1 MAAEITASSMGESI
15 GLGYRTKDIGP
26 QLMQFQASVLARR
39 SAEKSAA
46 KKEKKAEYDK
56 IMDKF
61 FTIGTG
67 KTHTSIQ
74 KEFNTANDQTKKEVE
89 TALMND
95 DRDTAMQLIYE
106 AAKRSNDYA
115 DRTKN
120 YDGIEE
126 AYRSGSKIV
135 PEDVV
140 NSIKGDKFTKV
151 DGNQTTFL
159 NALGYQFD
167 DKTQQYIAQGFDK
180 KNTLEELRSVPK
192 PTKEMFDQ
200 YQVTPNFSE
209 EKALTGYYKK
219 GTMVYVPTDKMF
231 LDVVGQKVQDPS
243 FVANEVNRIAQNNSK
258 TYVQLATATQADMA
272 EKNRLA
278 GIDKPITA
286 EEVNRQMVIND
297 LTLNHKDQWIKEHT
311 IGEDRNP
318 IPVGGGSKA
327 GGKEGWKPNPTSV
340 SGTEHLSLAFGKAV
354 RGIAEFKDYTDKQI
368 IEITKKDPALLSP
381 GEKAIK
387 VKLDAFNKGRK
398 EVIHTRYPSVQLA
411 QTTDFLTLPGRKSV
425 VTQKIDEIYYDKDN
439 KKFFARLSTTGSQSG
454 ASAQVMDQQ
463 IPLSVEDL
471 KHIRSAAV
479 KDATVRTAI
488 AELDGNAK
496 AGKYETIDDY
506 INRAS
511 GKITAKKKITKAQF
525 DAAFAEERKKKP
537 NVKAA
542 DYKKFLLDTGEYTFA
557 F

>member
-1 MAAEITASSMGESI
+1 MGQAI

-26 QLMQFQASVLARR
+26 QLMQFQAGELARR

-46 KKEKKAEYDK
+46 RKEKKAEYDK
-56 IMDKF
+56 IMDKM

-74 KEFNTANDQTKKEVE
+74 KEFNAANDQTKKEVE

-106 AAKRSNDYA
+106 AAQRSNYYA

-126 AYRSGSKIV
+126 AYRSGNKIV
-135 PEDVV
+135 PEDVIT
-140 NSIKGDKFTKV
+140 SIKGDKFTGV
-151 DGNQTTFL
+151 DGNQMTFL

-167 DKTQQYIAQGFDK
+167 PKTNQYIMQGFDK

-200 YQVTPNFSE
+200 FQVKPKFIE
-209 EKALTGYYKK
+209 EQAQAGFYKK
-219 GTMVYVPTDKMF
+219 GTEVYVPTDAMF
-231 LDVVGQKVQDPS
+231 LEVVKQKVQDPS

-258 TYVQLATATQADMA
+258 TYVQLATATQADMDA
-272 EKNRLA
+272 KNKA
-278 GIDKPITA
+278 NGIDVPITA

-318 IPVGGGSKA
+318 IPAGGGSRSGK
-327 GGKEGWKPNPTSV
+327 KEGWKPNPTSV
-340 SGTEHLSLAFGKAV
+340 SGTEHLSLAFGNAV
-354 RGIAEFKDYTDKQI
+354 RGIPEFKNYTDKQI
-368 IEITKKDPALLSP
+368 IEIIRKDPSLYSP

-387 VKLDAFNKGRK
+387 VKLDKFNSGRK

-411 QTTDFLTLPGRKSV
+411 QTTDYLTLPGRKTS
-425 VTQKIDEIYYDKDN
+425 VTQKIDEIYYDRDN

-511 GKITAKKKITKAQF
+511 GINAAKKKVTKAQF
-525 DAAFAEERKKKP
+525 DAALAEERKKNP